1 MKRKLFLL
9 VSVVVSLS
17 MLLSACAAGSGAGGT
32 KVRVATEASYPP
44 FEVIDDT
51 TKQPVGF
58 DIDLMNA
65 IGKKAGFTP
74 EYQNTPFDSVLAG
87 ISTCQFDAAISAI
100 TITSE
105 RAQKM
110 SFSDS
115 YIAAGQIVA
124 VRTDTTDING
134 PQDLTGKK
142 IGVQA
147 STTGEI
153 EAKKIAGAT
162 VKPYDAV
169 DLAFLDLMNKQV
181 DAVIV
186 DNPTTLTY
194 VNKSPDK
201 LKVVGTPF
209 TDEHYGIAICK
220 KNTALLD
227 KINKAL
233 AELKADGTIDK
244 LEKQWLTAK

>member
-1 MKRKLFLL
+1 MKQKTFLTL
-9 VSVVVSLS
+9 SVIVVISL
-17 MLLSACAAGSGAGGT
+17 LLASCSSGAKSGT
-32 KVRVATEASYPP
+32 TVRVATEASYPP
-44 FEVIDDT
+44 FEVINDQ
-51 TKQPVGF
+51 TKQPEGF

-65 IGKKAGFTP
+65 IGQKAGFTP
-74 EYQNTPFDSVLAG
+74 QYQNTPFDSVLAG
-87 ISTCQFDAAISAI
+87 IATCQFDAAISAI
-100 TITSE
+100 TVTEE
-105 RAQKM
+105 RKQKM
-110 SFSDS
+110 NFSDS
-115 YIAAGQIVA
+115 YISAGQIVA
-124 VRTDTTDING
+124 VRKDTTNING
-134 PQDLTGKK
+134 PQDLQGKT

-169 DLAFLDLMNKQV
+169 DLAFLDLINKQV

-194 VNKSPDK
+194 VNKTPDK
-201 LKVVGTPF
+201 LKVVGEPF

-233 AELKADGTIDK
+233 AELKADGTIEK
-244 LEKQWLTAK
+244 LQNKWLTAK

>member
-1 MKRKLFLL
+1 MKQKFFL
-9 VSVVVSLS
+9 
-17 MLLSACAAGSGAGGT
+17 LLSAIAILSMILASCSAGAGSANT
-32 KVRVATEASYPP
+32 VRVATEASYPP
-44 FEVIDDT
+44 FEVINDT
-51 TKQPVGF
+51 TKQPEGF
-58 DIDLMNA
+58 DIDLMDA

-74 EYQNTPFDSVLAG
+74 QYQNTPFDSVLAG
-87 ISTCQFDAAISAI
+87 IATCQFDAAISAI
-100 TITSE
+100 TITDE
-105 RAQKM
+105 RKQKM
-110 SFSDS
+110 NFSDS
-115 YIAAGQIVA
+115 YISAGQIVA
-124 VRTDTTDING
+124 TRKDTTDING
-134 PQDLTGKK
+134 PQDLQGKT

-153 EAKKIAGAT
+153 EAKKIPGAT

-201 LKVVGTPF
+201 LKVVGEPF
-209 TDEHYGIAICK
+209 TDEHYGIAICN
-220 KNTALLD
+220 KNKDLVD

-233 AELKADGTIDK
+233 AELKADGTLQKLQDK
-244 LEKQWLTAK
+244 WLTAK

>member
-1 MKRKLFLL
+1 MKQKSFLL
-9 VSVVVSLS
+9 LSAIVIVS
-17 MLLSACAAGSGAGGT
+17 MLLTSCSAGASSSNT
-32 KVRVATEASYPP
+32 VRVATEASYPP
-44 FEVIDDT
+44 FEVIDDN

-58 DIDLMNA
+58 DIELMDA

-74 EYQNTPFDSVLAG
+74 QYQNTPFDSVLAG

-100 TITSE
+100 TITEE
-105 RAQKM
+105 RKQKM
-110 SFSDS
+110 NFSDS

-124 VRTDTTDING
+124 VRKDTMDING

-169 DLAFLDLMNKQV
+169 DLAFLDLLNKQV

-186 DNPTTLTY
+186 DNPTTITY
-194 VNKSPDK
+194 VNKTPDK
-201 LKVVGTPF
+201 LKVVGQPF

-220 KNTALLD
+220 KNTELLA

-233 AELKADGTIDK
+233 AELQADGTIKKIQDK
-244 LEKQWLTAK
+244 WLTAQ